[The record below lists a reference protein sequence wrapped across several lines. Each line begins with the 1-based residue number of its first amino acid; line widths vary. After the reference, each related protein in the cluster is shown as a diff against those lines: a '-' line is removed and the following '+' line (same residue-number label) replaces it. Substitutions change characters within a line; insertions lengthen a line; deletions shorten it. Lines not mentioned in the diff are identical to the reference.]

1 MNRIKQSV
9 SRALGLL
16 LAMLPLL
23 VMAQPGLQLTVRDSL
38 TQQEILGYNLS
49 INGRVLK
56 PAAGRVDLST
66 FSSPYLLRITH
77 VGYVAHERS
86 YAKPGERLQVLLRGE
101 QQLEEVQVNTGY
113 QKISKERLT
122 GAVDL
127 IGRELLERSPVSNIL
142 NRLEDI
148 TPAIAFDRRRF
159 SYNFPNATDN
169 NLTVRGISTISS
181 EARPLIVLDNFPY
194 DGAIETINPN
204 DVESISVLKDAA
216 ASSIWGARAGN
227 GVIVIT
233 TKKGRAQD
241 TPRIGLVSN
250 VSIGA
255 KPNLFRLRQTGSSAY
270 IDMEMLLFERGFY
283 DAQINNPRA
292 PALSPVVELLRLQR
306 EGTLAEAELQAQLDV
321 LRGIDIRQDYMDY
334 FYRPSVDQR
343 YALNMSG
350 GGERNGYYLSA
361 GYDGQQ
367 PFLRENSTQRITMN
381 SAYNHKLGKR
391 LELQGKLMFSR
402 LLDRRSPFGYEQV
415 PIYPYADLVDEQ
427 GQALPVNYRFGSR
440 YLDGLEGRGLLDWR
454 YRPYDELRNSD
465 NRSSANELLLDLGAT
480 LRLLPE
486 LSYSVNGQAT
496 FNNGKSEN
504 MHSLETFFTR
514 HLVNLFTREQGGS
527 LQYGIPMGA
536 ILERSNS
543 ERQSLALRNQLNY
556 ERNLSREHRLS
567 AMLGMELRQSA
578 SSADASRLYGYNPNN
593 LTFQPVDMASLLPT
607 FNNMGVNQRLGNTGF
622 RRTSLTDRFVSYY
635 ANLAYNYR
643 DRYDVYG
650 SARNDASNIFG
661 VDTNNKWAPLWSV
674 GAAWNIQQEAFWNRE
689 VLSQLKLR
697 LSYGHSGNV
706 NNRVAA
712 LTTIRHATQL
722 GDFGRM
728 PLATLATPPNPSL
741 RWEKVKT
748 LNLGLDFALLHSRL
762 RGSIDLYRRR
772 SVDLIAITPVDP
784 TVGFRTLN
792 MNSANLEGK
801 GMDLQLNSQ
810 NLRGALQWS
819 SNLLLSYSKVMVT
832 RYMSERRPVM
842 STLQDVAPI
851 EGYPAFGVFSYRW
864 AGLNPETGDPIG
876 FLNGERSQDWRNII
890 NNTPIEEFRLHGT
903 ATPQWFGALRNDLRY
918 RNFLLS
924 VNVGFRFA
932 YFFRQRTQSFHNVG
946 VWRPLDA
953 SFLQR
958 WQQPGDEKRTHVPS
972 FEYPSNSFRHSF
984 FNGVEA
990 NVLPGD
996 VIRLNDIRLTYQM
1009 RRWRGLRNVEL
1020 FGLLSNVGILWRAN
1034 RQGWDPA
1041 TPGNELGLPRSA
1053 SFGLSIGL

>member
-1 MNRIKQSV
+1 
-9 SRALGLL
+9 
-16 LAMLPLL
+16 
-23 VMAQPGLQLTVRDSL
+23 MAQPGLQLTVRDSL

-49 INGRVLK
+49 INGRAVK
-56 PAAGRVDLST
+56 AADGRVDLSA
-66 FSSPYLLRITH
+66 FDSPYLLRISH
-77 VGYVAHERS
+77 VGYAPHEGS
-86 YAKPGERLQVLLRGE
+86 YAKLGERLQVLLRGE

-113 QKISKERLT
+113 QKISRERLT
-122 GAVDL
+122 GSVDL

-159 SYNFPNATDN
+159 NYNFPNVVDN

-241 TPRIGLVSN
+241 VPRINLVGN

-255 KPNLFRLRQTGSSAY
+255 QPNLFRLRQAGSSAY
-270 IDMEMLLFERGFY
+270 IDMEMLLFARGFY

-306 EGTLAEAELQAQLDV
+306 EGTLAQDDLQAQLDV

-381 SAYNHKLGKR
+381 SAYNHKLGTR

-454 YRPYDELRNSD
+454 YRPYDELRNSN
-465 NRSSANELLLDLGAT
+465 NRSSSNELLLDLGAT
-480 LRLLPE
+480 LRPLPG
-486 LSYSVNGQAT
+486 LSYSLSGQAT
-496 FNNGKSEN
+496 FNNGTSEN
-504 MHSLETFFTR
+504 MNSLETYFTR
-514 HLVNLFTREQGGS
+514 SLVNLFTREQGGS
-527 LQYGIPMGA
+527 LQYGIPLGA

-556 ERNLSREHRLS
+556 ERTLSTQHRLS
-567 AMLGMELRQSA
+567 AMLGMELRQVA
-578 SSADASRLYGYNPNN
+578 SSADASRLYGYNPSN
-593 LTFQPVDMASLLPT
+593 LSFLPVDMASLLPT
-607 FNNMGVNQRLGNTGF
+607 FNNLGGSQRLGNAGF
-622 RRTSLTDRFVSYY
+622 SRTSLTDRFVSYY
-635 ANLAYNYR
+635 ANVAYNYH

-650 SARNDASNIFG
+650 SARRDASNIFG

-674 GAAWNIQQEAFWNRE
+674 GAAWNIQQEAFWNSDL
-689 VLSQLKLR
+689 LSQLKLR

-706 NNRVAA
+706 NSRVAA
-712 LTTIRHATQL
+712 LTTIRHTTQL

-784 TVGFRTLN
+784 TVGFRRLT
-792 MNSANLEGK
+792 MNSANIEGK

-832 RYMSERRPVM
+832 RYMGETRPVM
-842 STLQDVAPI
+842 STLQDVAPL

-876 FLNGERSQDWRNII
+876 FLNGERSEDWRNMI
-890 NNTPIEEFRLHGT
+890 NNTPIEELRLHGT
-903 ATPQWFGALRNDLRY
+903 AVPLWFGALRNDLRY
-918 RNFLLS
+918 RHFLLS

-932 YFFRQRTQSFHNVG
+932 YFFRQRTQNFHNFG
-946 VWRPLDA
+946 SWRPLDA

-972 FEYPSNSFRHSF
+972 FEYPSNSFRNSF
-984 FNGVEA
+984 YNGVEA

-996 VIRLNDIRLTYQM
+996 VIRLNDIRLTYQLG
-1009 RRWRGLRNVEL
+1009 RWRGLRSVEL

-1034 RQGWDPA
+1034 SEGWDPA
-1041 TPGNELGLPRSA
+1041 TPTNELGLPRSA

>member
-1 MNRIKQSV
+1 MNRIKQGV

-23 VMAQPGLQLTVRDSL
+23 VMAQPALQLTVRDSL
-38 TQQEILGYNLS
+38 TQQEILGYNIA
-49 INGRVLK
+49 INGRVLRV
-56 PAAGRVDLST
+56 AEGRVDLSSL
-66 FSSPYLLRITH
+66 SSPYRLRITH

-86 YAKPGERLQVLLRGE
+86 YARLGERLQVLLRGE

-113 QKISKERLT
+113 QKISQERLT
-122 GAVDL
+122 GSVDL

-159 SYNFPNATDN
+159 TYNYPTSTDD
-169 NLTVRGISTISS
+169 NLTVRGISTINS

-241 TPRIGLVSN
+241 VPRINLVSN

-255 KPNLFRLRQTGSSAY
+255 QPDFFRLRQAGSSAY
-270 IDMEMLLFERGFY
+270 IDMELLLFARGFY
-283 DAQINNPRA
+283 DAQINNPRP

-306 EGTLAEAELQAQLDV
+306 GGSLAEADLQAQLDV
-321 LRGIDIRQDYMDY
+321 LRGIDIRQDYRDY

-367 PFLRENSTQRITMN
+367 PFLRGNSTQRITMN
-381 SAYNHKLGKR
+381 SAYNHKLGTR

-402 LLDRRSPFGYEQV
+402 LLDTRSPFGYEQV
-415 PIYPYADLVDEQ
+415 PLYPYADLVDEQ
-427 GQALPVNYRFGSR
+427 GQALPVNFRYSSR
-440 YLDGLEGRGLLDWR
+440 YLDGLEERGLLDWR

-465 NRSSANELLLDLGAT
+465 NGSAANELLLDLGAT
-480 LRLLPE
+480 LRLLPG
-486 LSYSVNGQAT
+486 LSYSISGQAA
-496 FNNGKSEN
+496 FNNTKSEN
-504 MHSLETFFTR
+504 MSAVESYLAR
-514 HLVNLFTREQGGS
+514 GLINLFTREQGGS

-536 ILERSNS
+536 ILERNNS

-556 ERNLSREHRLS
+556 ERSLATHHRLS
-567 AMLGMELRQSA
+567 AMLGMELREV
-578 SSADASRLYGYNPNN
+578 SSGADGSRLYGYNPSN
-593 LTFQPVDMASLLPT
+593 LTFLPVDMASLLPT
-607 FNNMGVNQRLGNTGF
+607 IDNLGGTQRLGNAGF
-622 RRTSLTDRFVSYY
+622 SRTSFTDRFVSYY

-650 SARNDASNIFG
+650 SARRDASNIFG

-674 GAAWNIQQEAFWNRE
+674 GAAWNIQQEGFWHSDL
-689 VLSQLKLR
+689 LSQLKLR

-712 LTTIRHATQL
+712 LTSISHTTQL
-722 GDFGRM
+722 GTFGRM

-741 RWEKVKT
+741 RWEMVKT

-772 SVDLIAITPVDP
+772 SVDLIASTPVDP
-784 TVGFRTLN
+784 TLGFRWLT
-792 MNSANLEGK
+792 MNSANLEGR

-819 SNLLLSYSKVMVT
+819 SNLLLSYNKVMVT
-832 RYMSERRPVM
+832 QYMSEARPVM
-842 STLQDVAPI
+842 STLQDVAPL

-876 FLNGERSQDWRNII
+876 FLNGEHSEDWRNII
-890 NNTPIEEFRLHGT
+890 NNSPIEELRLHGT
-903 ATPQWFGALRNDLRY
+903 ATPLWFGALRNDLRY
-918 RNFLLS
+918 RNILIS
-924 VNVGFRFA
+924 VNVAFRFA
-932 YFFRQRTQSFHNVG
+932 YFFRQRTQNFSAFG
-946 VWRPLDA
+946 SWRPLEA

-958 WQQPGDEKRTHVPS
+958 WQQPGDEQHTNVPS
-972 FEYPSNSFRHSF
+972 FAYPFDTFRNAF
-984 FNGVEA
+984 YNGVEA

-996 VIRLNDIRLTYQM
+996 VIRLNDIRLTYQLG
-1009 RRWRGLRNVEL
+1009 RWRGLRSVEL

-1034 RQGWDPA
+1034 REGWDPA
-1041 TPGNELGLPRSA
+1041 TPINELGLPRSA